1 MAKIIKSF
9 SFLNK
14 IESLRKDI
22 LAAARDRLKSLLA
35 KTGGCTSF
43 ITVKDSLAEGFFSFR
58 DGTYNRIGLRDNS
71 IVLHEEDGDSSLSE
85 CFLNMNEAYGLLCL
99 FENLDSGIDNGTFV
113 MEDDVLKS
121 ANA

>member
-43 ITVKDSLAEGFFSFR
+43 ITVEDSLAEGFFSFR